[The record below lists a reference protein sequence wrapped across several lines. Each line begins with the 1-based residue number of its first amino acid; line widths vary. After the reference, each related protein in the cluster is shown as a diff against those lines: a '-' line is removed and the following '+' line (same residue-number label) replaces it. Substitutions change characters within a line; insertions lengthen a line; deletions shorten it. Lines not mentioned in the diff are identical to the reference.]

1 MELRHLRHL
10 VAVAEAGSISGAARQ
25 LGVSQPTV
33 SACIAALEE
42 QVDTNLIERHARGIR
57 FTFAGRN
64 LVRAARRILADA
76 DQALDRTR
84 RSGAVELG
92 VLKIGFYTSLSA
104 GLLRDTLGAFHKTA
118 PDVTL
123 ELHEGNPTDLLGKLR
138 DGAVE
143 LVLTVLEVS
152 DAEFATQP
160 LWDEALIAALPPDHP
175 LAARDGLVWS
185 DLEGQPLV
193 VRTWESGPAPYSFL
207 ATRIA
212 PNGYLP
218 TEPHH
223 VSREA
228 LLALVGIGR
237 GITVLGASAGA
248 MAMPNVVFR
257 PMVGE
262 GATMPVNAVWLAG
275 NDNPA
280 RGRFVSMLRDW
291 VPETAQAPSD

>member
-1 MELRHLRHL
+1 MDFRHLRHL
-10 VAVAEAGSISGAARQ
+10 VAVADAGSISGAARL

-33 SACIAALEE
+33 SACIVALEE
-42 QVDTNLIERHARGIR
+42 QAETNLIERHSRGIR

-64 LVRAARRILADA
+64 LVGAARRILADA
-76 DQALDRTR
+76 EQALDRTR

-104 GLLRDTLGAFHKTA
+104 GPLRETLRDFRQTA
-118 PDVTL
+118 PDVAL
-123 ELHEGNPTDLLGKLR
+123 ELHEGNPTDLLTKLR
-138 DGAVE
+138 DGVVE

-152 DAEFATQP
+152 DAAFGTQA
-160 LWDEALIAALPPDHP
+160 LWDEALIAALPSDHP

-193 VRTWESGPAPYSFL
+193 VRTWESGSAPYSFL
-207 ATRIA
+207 AARIA

-218 TEPHH
+218 TEPHY
-223 VSREA
+223 VSREG

-237 GITVLGASAGA
+237 GITVLGASAKA
-248 MAMPNVVFR
+248 MAMPGVVFR

-262 GATMPVNAVWLAG
+262 GATMPVTAVWLAG

-291 VPETAQAPSD
+291 VPDADQASSV